1 VNCLWLGKQVCCN
14 PHPKICKHSE
24 SKRFEFR
31 TGDGTC
37 NPYFAMSAILLAG
50 LDGIKNKI
58 DPAKHN
64 LGPFDDNVYAWS
76 EEKKASLLSIPATH
90 EEQ

>member
-1 VNCLWLGKQVCCN
+1 
-14 PHPKICKHSE
+14 
-24 SKRFEFR
+24 
-31 TGDGTC
+31 
-37 NPYFAMSAILLAG
+37 MSAILLAG